1 MLENKI
7 LVNFY
12 ILSLGKNYEIF
23 IPVNEKV
30 GNITKLLNNS
40 LFEDIDSSKNN
51 KILNAETGIVYNNN
65 TLIRTSDIKNGTRLL
80 LI

>member
-7 LVNFY
+7 LVNLY